1 MQAILSG
8 SAIDQLMRA
17 WRQDFH
23 RHPETAYE
31 EVRTSGIVAQ
41 LLRDWDI
48 ETYQGLAKTGVVGVL
63 KGNQAGPMI
72 GLRADMDA
80 LDILEANEFAHCST
94 VKGKMHACGHDGHT
108 AMLLGAAKY
117 LSEHQDFA
125 GTAVFIFQP
134 AEENE
139 CGGGRMIAEGLFE
152 QFPVDA
158 VFGMHNW
165 PDLPLGKAAVHDD
178 EVMASFDCFDIDI
191 RGRGCHGAHPE
202 QGVDSVAVAAQII
215 SALQLVVS
223 RNIAA
228 TDKAVL
234 SVTQMH
240 GGDMYNIIPAQV
252 RLSGGTRSFR
262 PPIRDLLESRIC
274 DTAQGIAQALGAQAE
289 VHYDRRYP
297 PTRNHLAQ
305 ARYVLE
311 ISRRLLGAENVIHN
325 PPPSAAA
332 EDFAIMLEHKP
343 GAYFWIGNGRHHPDA
358 TLHNP
363 HYDFNDELLAIG
375 ANLWVA
381 LMQNAATGLAL
392 TS

>member
-48 ETYQGLAKTGVVGVL
+48 ETHQGLAKTGVVGVL

-117 LSEHQDFA
+117 LSEHRDFA

-134 AEENE
+134 AEENA

-262 PPIRDLLESRIC
+262 PPIRDLLESRIR

-305 ARYVLE
+305 ARYALE
-311 ISRRLLGAENVIHN
+311 ISRCLLGAESVIHN

-363 HYDFNDELLAIG
+363 YYDFNDELLAIG
-375 ANLWVA
+375 ASLWVA
-381 LMQNAATGLAL
+381 LMQNAATGLTL
-392 TS
+392 T